1 MKLKILGSQ
10 GALPKRGM
18 YSSSQILNI
27 KNKHI
32 LIDCPEGIQFQLKNF
47 RIKFSKIDFILI
59 SHAHGDHY
67 FGLIGLIST
76 YSLLRRKNK
85 LTVFCP
91 RVVSEIINTQMKIS
105 SMFLS
110 YELEV
115 IELKSNDPEKIYESN
130 DFSVSTIP
138 LKHSIYCNGFLFQ
151 EKNNKRK
158 LNVDLAM
165 KLNINKVYYNKL
177 TKGENVFNEKGDE
190 IDYREVT
197 SKGLK
202 NKSYAY
208 CSDTTYYPSIIEK
221 ISNVDVLYHES
232 TFLEK
237 DREKAKLT
245 MHSTAMDAAKIARD
259 AQVNKLII
267 GHFSSRYENLDLF
280 VNEVKQIFQNVELA
294 FDGKDIDI

>member
-85 LTVFCP
+85 LTLFCP
-91 RVVSEIINTQMKIS
+91 EVVSKVIHSQIKIS

-115 IELKSNDPEKIYESN
+115 IELKSNDSEKIYESN

-177 TKGENVFNEKGDE
+177 TKGENVFNEKGEE

-208 CSDTTYYPSIIEK
+208 CSDTTYNPSIIEN

-280 VNEVKQIFQNVELA
+280 VNEVKEVFQNIELA

>member
-1 MKLKILGSQ
+1 
-10 GALPKRGM
+10 M

-91 RVVSEIINTQMKIS
+91 GVVSEILNTQMKIS

-110 YELEV
+110 YELEI
-115 IELKSNDPEKIYESN
+115 IELKSNDSEKIYESN

-138 LKHSIYCNGFLFQ
+138 LKHSIYCNGFLFK

-158 LNVDLAM
+158 LNLDLAM

-190 IDYREVT
+190 INYREVT

-221 ISNVDVLYHES
+221 ITNVDVLYHES

-237 DREKAKLT
+237 DKEKAKLT

-280 VNEVKQIFQNVELA
+280 VNEVKQIFQNIELA

>member
-18 YSSSQILNI
+18 YSTSQILNI

-32 LIDCPEGIQFQLKNF
+32 LIDCPEGVQFQLKNF
-47 RIKFSKIDFILI
+47 KIKFSKIDFILI

-85 LTVFCP
+85 LKLFCP
-91 RVVSEIINTQMKIS
+91 RVVSDIINAQMKIS

-110 YELEV
+110 YELEI
-115 IELKSNDPEKIYESN
+115 IELNSKKSVKIYESN
-130 DFSVSTIP
+130 DFSIFTIP
-138 LKHSIYCNGFLFQ
+138 LRHSIYSNGFLFQ

-158 LNVDLAM
+158 LNLDLAQ
-165 KLNINKVYYNKL
+165 KFNINKVYYKKL
-177 TKGENVFNEKGDE
+177 TQGENVFNEKGEE
-190 IDYREVT
+190 IDFRKIT
-197 SKGLK
+197 SEGI
-202 NKSYAY
+202 KSKLYAF
-208 CSDTTYYPSIIEK
+208 CSDTTYFPNIIKK
-221 ISNVDVLYHES
+221 ISHANLLYHES

-245 MHSTAMDAAKIARD
+245 WHSTAKDAAKIARD
-259 AQVNKLII
+259 AKVDKLII

-280 VNEVKQIFQNVELA
+280 INEVKQIFQNVELA

>member
-1 MKLKILGSQ
+1 LKLKILGSQ
-10 GALPKRGM
+10 GALPRRRM

-27 KNKHI
+27 KNKHF

-76 YSLLRRKNK
+76 YSLLRRKKK
-85 LTVFCP
+85 LKVYCP

-105 SMFLS
+105 SMLLS
-110 YELEV
+110 YDLEI
-115 IELKSNDPEKIYESN
+115 IELNSNNSEKIHESN
-130 DFSVSTIP
+130 EFSVYTIP

-158 LNVDLAM
+158 LNLDLAL
-165 KLNINKVYYNKL
+165 KLNINQVYYNKL
-177 TKGENVFNEKGDE
+177 TKGENVFNEKGEE
-190 IDYREVT
+190 INYREVT
-197 SKGLK
+197 SEGLK

-208 CSDTTYYPSIIEK
+208 CSDTIYYPTIINI
-221 ISNVDVLYHES
+221 ISHVDLLYHES
-232 TFLEK
+232 TFLEN

-245 MHSTAMDAAKIARD
+245 THSTAMDAAKIARD

-280 VNEVKQIFQNVELA
+280 VNEAKQIFQNVELA
-294 FDGKDIDI
+294 FDGKDIEI

>member
-1 MKLKILGSQ
+1 LKLKILGSQ
-10 GALPKRGM
+10 GALPRRGM

-32 LIDCPEGIQFQLKNF
+32 LIDCPEGIQFQLKSF

-85 LTVFCP
+85 LSVFCP
-91 RVVSEIINTQMKIS
+91 RVVSEILNTQMKIS
-105 SMFLS
+105 SMFIS
-110 YELEV
+110 YELEI
-115 IELKSNDPEKIYESN
+115 IELNSNDSEIIYESN
-130 DFSVSTIP
+130 DFSISTIP

-158 LNVDLAM
+158 LNIDLAL

-177 TKGENVFNEKGDE
+177 TKGENVFNENGDE
-190 IDYREVT
+190 INYREVT

-221 ISNVDVLYHES
+221 ISHVDLLYHES

>member
-18 YSSSQILNI
+18 YSTSQILNI
-27 KNKHI
+27 KNKYI
-32 LIDCPEGIQFQLKNF
+32 LIDCPEGVQFQLKNF

-85 LTVFCP
+85 LKLFCP
-91 RVVSEIINTQMKIS
+91 RVVSDIINAQMKIS

-110 YELEV
+110 YELEI
-115 IELKSNDPEKIYESN
+115 IELNSNKSEKIFESN
-130 DFSVSTIP
+130 HFSIFTIP
-138 LKHSIYCNGFLFQ
+138 LKHSIYSNGFLFQ

-158 LNVDLAM
+158 LNLDLAQ
-165 KLNINKVYYNKL
+165 KFNINKVYYKKL
-177 TKGENVFNEKGDE
+177 TQGENVFNEKGEE
-190 IDYREVT
+190 IDFREVT
-197 SKGLK
+197 SEGIK
-202 NKSYAY
+202 NKLYAF
-208 CSDTTYYPSIIEK
+208 CSDTTYFPNIIKK
-221 ISNVDVLYHES
+221 ISHANLLYHES

-245 MHSTAMDAAKIARD
+245 WHSTAKDAAKIARD
-259 AQVNKLII
+259 AKVDKLII

-280 VNEVKQIFQNVELA
+280 INEVKQIFQNVELA

>member
-1 MKLKILGSQ
+1 
-10 GALPKRGM
+10 M
-18 YSSSQILNI
+18 YSSSQILYI
-27 KNKHI
+27 KNKYI

-47 RIKFSKIDFILI
+47 RIKFSKIDFIVI

-110 YELEV
+110 YELEI
-115 IELKSNDPEKIYESN
+115 IELNSNDSEKIYESN
-130 DFSVSTIP
+130 DFSISTIP
-138 LKHSIYCNGFLFQ
+138 LKHSIYCNGFLIQ

-158 LNVDLAM
+158 LNVDLAT

-190 IDYREVT
+190 INYREVT
-197 SKGLK
+197 FEGPK

-221 ISNVDVLYHES
+221 ISHVDLLYHES

-237 DREKAKLT
+237 DKEKAKLT
-245 MHSTAMDAAKIARD
+245 MHSTAIDAAKIARD
-259 AQVNKLII
+259 ARVNKLII

-280 VNEVKQIFQNVELA
+280 ISEVKQIFQNVELA

>member
-1 MKLKILGSQ
+1 
-10 GALPKRGM
+10 
-18 YSSSQILNI
+18 
-27 KNKHI
+27 
-32 LIDCPEGIQFQLKNF
+32 
-47 RIKFSKIDFILI
+47 
-59 SHAHGDHY
+59 
-67 FGLIGLIST
+67 
-76 YSLLRRKNK
+76 
-85 LTVFCP
+85 
-91 RVVSEIINTQMKIS
+91 MKIS

-138 LKHSIYCNGFLFQ
+138 LKHSIYCNGFLFK

-221 ISNVDVLYHES
+221 ITNVDVLYHES

-237 DREKAKLT
+237 DKEKAKLT

-259 AQVNKLII
+259 AQVNKLIL

-280 VNEVKQIFQNVELA
+280 VNEVKQIFQNIELA

>member
-91 RVVSEIINTQMKIS
+91 RVVSKIINTQMKIS

-197 SKGLK
+197 SKGQK

-208 CSDTTYYPSIIEK
+208 CSDTTYYPSIIKK
-221 ISNVDVLYHES
+221 ITNVDVLYHES

-259 AQVNKLII
+259 AQVNKLIL

-280 VNEVKQIFQNVELA
+280 LNEVKQIFQNIELA

>member
-1 MKLKILGSQ
+1 
-10 GALPKRGM
+10 M

-76 YSLLRRKNK
+76 YSLLRRTNK

-91 RVVSEIINTQMKIS
+91 RVVSEIVNTQMKIS

-110 YELEV
+110 YELEI
-115 IELKSNDPEKIYESN
+115 IELNSNNSEKIYESN
-130 DFSVSTIP
+130 DFSISTIP

-158 LNVDLAM
+158 LNIDLAM

-190 IDYREVT
+190 INYREVT

-208 CSDTTYYPSIIEK
+208 CSDTTYYTSIIEK
-221 ISNVDVLYHES
+221 ISHVDLLYHES
-232 TFLEK
+232 TFLER
-237 DREKAKLT
+237 DREKARLT

-259 AQVNKLII
+259 AHVNKLII

-280 VNEVKQIFQNVELA
+280 VNEVKPIFQNVELA

>member
-158 LNVDLAM
+158 LNVDLAV

-177 TKGENVFNEKGDE
+177 TKGENVFNDKGDE
-190 IDYREVT
+190 IDYRKVT

-221 ISNVDVLYHES
+221 ITNVDVLYHES

-237 DREKAKLT
+237 DKEKAKLT

-259 AQVNKLII
+259 AQVNKLIL

-280 VNEVKQIFQNVELA
+280 VNEVKQIFQNIELA